1 MTICKGIIVLYLPT
15 YRIEQRFLRCVIQQ
29 RHTSTAMIPHPG
41 FAVPCGTHT
50 LTIYPYYFIFLP
62 PIIQSAHFATIEIK
76 DYYRRKESGSN
87 PRRQP
92 LAVFSLNLNPI
103 SLNLIPSVHPHS
115 FRERQKPGRQQQQP
129 NLSNPADTL
138 LQG

>member
-1 MTICKGIIVLYLPT
+1 MAL
-15 YRIEQRFLRCVIQQ
+15 
-29 RHTSTAMIPHPG
+29 HSG

-50 LTIYPYYFIFLP
+50 LTIYPHYFIFLP

-76 DYYRRKESGSN
+76 DYYRRKESGNN

-92 LAVFSLNLNPI
+92 LAVFSLNSNTI

-115 FRERQKPGRQQQQP
+115 FRERQKLGRQQLQP
-129 NLSNPADTL
+129 FSFILSL
-138 LQG
+138 LFLFLTPTAFLVSIILLTVVNNQGSNFRTCFSVQS